1 MLRLSA
7 AALIAVIVLGC
18 GTHGDSFP
26 PRAAAQ
32 AQSAEAL
39 RDGAGTTEG
48 ERVPLTLSL
57 TITPAGVAAHRF
69 TASGDGECRHYS
81 HPADHAGVEWE
92 VLYRGESGPGIRM
105 LVLKTSAVVDGV
117 SDDIDMQ
124 LDAGDT
130 MHLIQGGT
138 GSRARAG
145 AERHPSKARVSVSAL
160 GAGVRLA
167 VDGVFRDGARIGGTI
182 GCARLSS
189 ES

>member
-1 MLRLSA
+1 MLRLAA

-26 PRAAAQ
+26 PRAVAQ
-32 AQSAEAL
+32 AQPAETQ
-39 RDGAGTTEG
+39 RDGAGTAEG

-57 TITPAGVAAHRF
+57 TITPAGVAAQRF
-69 TASGDGECRHYS
+69 TVSGDGECRHYA

-138 GSRARAG
+138 GSGARPD
-145 AERHPSKARVSVSAL
+145 AERRPSKARVSVSAL
-160 GAGVRLA
+160 GTGVRLA